1 MFDLPYKIKQIII
14 WFCSL
19 KRLTDLTFEACD
31 PFIFTVIR
39 KTIN

>member
-19 KRLTDLTFEACD
+19 KRLTDLTFVACD